1 MKKLLAKLQSW
12 DTLMILLLI
21 SQCIYYGYQNII
33 PLEPQSLHIW
43 RQSDCASYTWG
54 YASQTLNFF
63 QPEMNNLAPNGT
75 GQVATEF
82 PILYY
87 ISGILYRVFGIVPA
101 IPRMLNIT
109 FVLMGLFSLYRILK
123 ELFTQKFWPIIL
135 PMFLFTSPLLV
146 FFTNNFLP
154 DLPAFGLSIWATY
167 YFYLYASKGYERK
180 HYILSLSLF
189 LLAALLKLSFV
200 LPLLVLLC
208 FYLIE
213 QIPVLRRNLLESPQQ
228 LFSLKR
234 IQHILSF
241 TGVFLLLSSWYI
253 YASWYSTRTAIDHF
267 SSITSP
273 AYGMSFQEILT
284 QINYIT
290 SNLNLE
296 FYYLESTQIFL
307 GVLSVGLLLGLGKSS
322 SFNRLVFILL
332 LLGGLVYLSFFLKI
346 LLLHEYYFAPLY
358 LCGIPVLLYGAR
370 LFDRYISKHRPRQI
384 GQFLFILF
392 LLINIYHAKS
402 QMQIRYYGRG
412 MNYRENLTFYTDEF
426 REYLLEKG
434 VNMESKVISYPDPS
448 MNNTLYLMRRK
459 GWSSLGIERMDADFV
474 TQLKYEG
481 AEYMILSDTLY
492 RQDSLLM
499 PALTNQIGSMGGIDI
514 YDLSELKR

>member
-1 MKKLLAKLQSW
+1 MKKRLAQLKSW

-54 YASQTLNFF
+54 YATQTLNFF

-87 ISGILYRVFGIVPA
+87 ISGVLYRVFGIVPA
-101 IPRMLNIT
+101 IPRILNIS
-109 FVLMGLFSLYRILK
+109 FMLIGLFSLYRILK
-123 ELFTQKFWPIIL
+123 ELFTQKFWPIII
-135 PMFLFTSPLLV
+135 PMFLFTSPLLA

-154 DLPAFGLSIWATY
+154 DMPAFGLSIWATY
-167 YFYLYASKGYERK
+167 YFFLYATKGHTRK

-200 LPLLVLLC
+200 LPFLVLLC
-208 FYLIE
+208 IYLIE
-213 QIPVLRRNLLESPQQ
+213 QIPALRKNLLRLPTE
-228 LFSLKR
+228 LFALTNK
-234 IQHILSF
+234 QHILSF
-241 TGVFLLLSSWYI
+241 FGVFLLFSSWYI

-267 SSITSP
+267 ASITSP

-284 QINYIT
+284 QINDIAN
-290 SNLNLE
+290 NLNLE

-307 GVLSVGLLLGLGKSS
+307 GVLSLGLLLGLGKP
-322 SFNRLVFILL
+322 SFINRLIFLLL
-332 LLGGLVYLSFFLKI
+332 LLGGLAYLSFFLEI
-346 LLLHEYYFAPLY
+346 LSLHEYYFAPLY

-370 LFDRYISKHRPRQI
+370 LFDRYIPTGRPRQI
-384 GQFLFILF
+384 GQVLIILF
-392 LLINIYHAKS
+392 LIINIYHAKS

-426 REYLLEKG
+426 REFLLEKG
-434 VNMESKVISYPDPS
+434 VTMESRVISYPDPS

-481 AEYMILSDTLY
+481 AEYLILSDTTY
-492 RQDSLLM
+492 RQDSLLK
-499 PALTNQIGSMGGIDI
+499 PALINQIGSMGGIDI
-514 YDLSELKR
+514 YDLTELKR